1 MSDYPDWTDL
11 VQIIGADIMVPIDL
25 QAAYIMMPVDIQ
37 AQYLTL
43 EIDIVAQ
50 SVGNIAIDLAAQSVG
65 DITVDIAAQ
74 TLGNLNVNIAAT
86 AVTLDIN
93 IAATDVTLDIDITA
107 QSVGVYLQP
116 EWSAL
121 TGIDKNLAG
130 SATAQS
136 GAFTIIIEYVVPAGK
151 TFYLCQWG
159 VYMIEDA
166 GVMVALGYVHGSTY
180 TYLARGGGYAGATQS
195 FTKPLV
201 VTAGDT
207 IRLVA
212 FQVTRA
218 AR

>member
-1 MSDYPDWTDL
+1 MPDYPDWTDL

-65 DITVDIAAQ
+65 DITVNIAAQ
-74 TLGNLNVNIAAT
+74 DLLNLNIA
-86 AVTLDIN
+86 
-93 IAATDVTLDIDITA
+93 ITA

-121 TGIDKNLAG
+121 TGIDKNIAG
-130 SATAQS
+130 SATAAN
-136 GAFTIIIEYVVPAGK
+136 GVFTIIIEYVVPAGK

-159 VYMIEDA
+159 VYMTADA
-166 GVMVALGYVHGSTY
+166 GVMVALGYVHDSTY

-212 FQVTRA
+212 FQVTQASQLVA
-218 AR
+218 ATFGGYEL